1 MINPILFSVGFKGE
15 RNEDSQKNNEI
26 FYLDNY

>member
-1 MINPILFSVGFKGE
+1 MTNLILFLVGFKGE

>member
-1 MINPILFSVGFKGE
+1 MTNLILFLVGFKGE
-15 RNEDSQKNNEI
+15 RNENNKKNNEI